1 MINYITYTA
10 DIKNIYTY
18 LYFPI
23 KSSFLFSSNFYNEN
37 IVSSHM
43 KILLNNIIYLNLI
56 N

>member
-10 DIKNIYTY
+10 DIKNIFIFLYYTY

-37 IVSSHM
+37 IVSYE
-43 KILLNNIIYLNLI
+43 III
-56 N
+56 K